1 MILGCIADDFT
12 GATDLANNLVR
23 AGMRVVQTIGVP
35 TTPAA
40 QAGLGEVDAVVVALK
55 SRTAPVDE
63 AVAQSLAACR
73 WLRAGGAQ
81 QIYFKVCSTFDSTPR
96 GNIGPVAQALMA
108 HLAAEA
114 AAASTSAGSG
124 AGSGLGSQAGSD
136 AGPGARPEA
145 GPAAEPQVTN
155 FAIVTPAFPENGRTV
170 FKGHLFVGD
179 VLLSDSPMRHHP
191 LTPMTDANLVRVMQ
205 AQLSGG
211 ARCGLIEH
219 RTVAQGEPA
228 VRERIAALRAQ
239 GVAFA
244 VVDAVDDADLHVLAQ
259 AAHDLALVVAGSG
272 LAIGIP
278 ALHGLAPRPEAAA
291 LPAASGACAVVSGS
305 CSAATNAQV
314 ADFIARSPTGADRGD
329 RAFAVDPLRLAAG
342 EDVAGQALAWAA
354 QRLGTGPVLVYA
366 TAAPEA
372 VKAVQAQLGVERAG
386 ALVEQALARVA
397 QGLVAAGVGQLL
409 VAGGETSG
417 ACVQALGVDTLRIG
431 PQIDPGVPWCH
442 APSSTGGVHITL
454 KSGNFGTED
463 FFSKAFGVLR

>member
-35 TTPAA
+35 ATPAEA
-40 QAGLGEVDAVVVALK
+40 AGLGDVDAVVVALK
-55 SRTAPVDE
+55 SRTAPVEE

-81 QIYFKVCSTFDSTPR
+81 QIYFKVCSTFDSTPA

-108 HLAAEA
+108 YLGAEA
-114 AAASTSAGSG
+114 AAAPSSAGAG
-124 AGSGLGSQAGSD
+124 AEPGAEPS
-136 AGPGARPEA
+136 AGP
-145 GPAAEPQVTN
+145 EPRVTD

-191 LTPMTDANLVRVMQ
+191 LTPMTDASLVRVMQ
-205 AQLSGG
+205 AQLSHG
-211 ARCGLIEH
+211 ARCALIEH
-219 RTVAQGEPA
+219 RTVARGVDA
-228 VRERIAALRAQ
+228 VRERIAALRAE
-239 GVAFA
+239 GVGFA
-244 VVDAVDDADLHVLAQ
+244 IADAVGDADLHVLAQ
-259 AAHDLALVVAGSG
+259 AGSDLGLVVAGSG

-278 ALHGLAPRPEAAA
+278 ALHGLVPRPEAAA
-291 LPAASGACAVVSGS
+291 LPKATGACAVVSGS

-314 ADFIARSPTGADRGD
+314 ADFIARAAGASSGANSGANGGTD

-342 EDVAGQALAWAA
+342 EDVAGQALAWAVP
-354 QRLGTGPVLVYA
+354 RLADGPVLVYA

-442 APSSTGGVHITL
+442 ATPPTRVQGLHLAL
-454 KSGNFGTED
+454 KSGNFGGVD
-463 FFSKAFGVLR
+463 FFTRAFEVLR

>member
-1 MILGCIADDFT
+1 
-12 GATDLANNLVR
+12 
-23 AGMRVVQTIGVP
+23 
-35 TTPAA
+35 
-40 QAGLGEVDAVVVALK
+40 VVVALK

-73 WLRAGGAQ
+73 WLRAGGAR

-108 HLAAEA
+108 HLGAEA

-124 AGSGLGSQAGSD
+124 SGSGLGSQAGSD
-136 AGPGARPEA
+136 ARPGARAEA
-145 GPAAEPQVTN
+145 GRAAEPQVTH

-205 AQLSGG
+205 AQLSDGG
-211 ARCGLIEH
+211 RCDLIEH
-219 RTVAQGEPA
+219 RTVAQGAPA

-244 VVDAVDDADLHVLAQ
+244 VADAVADADLQVLAQ
-259 AAHDLALVVAGSG
+259 AAHHLALVVAGSG

-278 ALHGLAPRPEAAA
+278 ALHGLAPRPETAA
-291 LPAASGACAVVSGS
+291 LPPASGTCAVVSGS

-314 ADFIARSPTGADRGD
+314 ADFIARSPAGAGRGD

-354 QRLGTGPVLVYA
+354 PRLSTGPVLVYA

-442 APSSTGGVHITL
+442 ATPPTRPQGLHLAL
-454 KSGNFGTED
+454 KSGNFGGTD
-463 FFSKAFGVLR
+463 FFTRAFEVLR